1 MADDDNP
8 DTVEAL
14 TVTIK
19 NNKSVKK
26 QKGGR
31 GKGKGKN
38 SKPTMNTAK
47 HGKVAKGG
55 YDNSI
60 ASTGH
65 TYFELLEM
73 SKPER
78 LKACSH
84 LTCHECNQRG
94 HMRHDCPTQ
103 KKVGPTQTPY
113 TQPTIANVASM
124 DLSMV
129 TVKDF
134 LSLCAEMREKIP
146 TNTTAMSVSV
156 SKPKNDKP
164 QEPKFGWAFITTP
177 NPNSSTEL
185 ELIRNL
191 AYSVM
196 LEGFDNTVTQ
206 WCFDTGLTFLALT
219 RFKSDLVDT
228 KPFHTQVDG
237 AFAGQRSELI
247 GKVKGFTNLG
257 HKMEFKALYI
267 PGIRVRLVS
276 RSVLRAQ
283 GIFIKDGST
292 GTYLH
297 NEVDKTDVAELIQ
310 SENELLILTV
320 SPTPPRPPKGFPNHQ
335 VNVVDTRDFSSF
347 HSDGTVDAV
356 AIKKL
361 EQTLEILHK
370 SLGHPSNKVLK
381 KILQNR
387 QAYGIQGS
395 KSLSKAVDLLRPC
408 DTCSGGKSVQRTSK
422 IDSTRYKLRRLQRI
436 HFDIG
441 FGPKRA
447 PHKESTAVAIA
458 VDSATGFTWVEL
470 LKTKDK

>member
-1 MADDDNP
+1 
-8 DTVEAL
+8 
-14 TVTIK
+14 
-19 NNKSVKK
+19 
-26 QKGGR
+26 
-31 GKGKGKN
+31 
-38 SKPTMNTAK
+38 MNTAK

-78 LKACSH
+78 LKAC
-84 LTCHECNQRG
+84 
-94 HMRHDCPTQ
+94 
-103 KKVGPTQTPY
+103 KKGGTYPNPY
-113 TQPTIANVASM
+113 TQPTIANLASM

-146 TNTTAMSVSV
+146 QTQQQCQCQYQA
-156 SKPKNDKP
+156 KNDKP

-219 RFKSDLVDT
+219 PFKSDLVDT

-320 SPTPPRPPKGFPNHQ
+320 SPTPPRPPKGFPSHQ

-470 LKTKDK
+470 LKTKDKITPWPNVSSHASAPTST